1 MRHGLLTAV
10 SLWSLVAGCVVGEE
24 SDDGP
29 SADLLEA
36 ETRATNAC
44 QAIPLEV
51 IVKGRENRF
60 GLNGQQVALNPSIP
74 MDRICNK
81 VVSSCKATCTAA
93 EARAVAKG
101 VTGFQDSDPV
111 RLRAMGKLAD
121 AFNLELG
128 IVTTFGNLG
137 ADTPTGGGGGS
148 GGGAVAC
155 NAKVLQVVVKG
166 KEHRFGF
173 DNRQVALNPAIPIQ
187 NICQLVSSGCATT
200 CATAAGVVAASG
212 IRGFSG
218 NENDALLEDMGEVAD
233 AFNAALGNRSNFK
246 AAPIDLN

>member
-1 MRHGLLTAV
+1 MRHGLLAAV
-10 SLWSLVAGCVVGEE
+10 SLWSVVAGCVVGSE
-24 SDDGP
+24 SEDTP
-29 SADLLEA
+29 SADDLEA

-74 MDRICNK
+74 MDRICAK

-101 VTGFQDSDPV
+101 VKGFQDSDPV
-111 RLRAMGKLAD
+111 RLRAMGLLAD
-121 AFNLELG
+121 AFNRELG

-137 ADTPTGGGGGS
+137 ADAGGGGGS
-148 GGGAVAC
+148 GGGGAVAC

-187 NICQLVSSGCATT
+187 NICQQVSSGCAST

-212 IRGFSG
+212 VRGFSG

-246 AAPIDLN
+246 DAPIDLN